1 MVSAVIRGRHRRC
14 LHVHHGRQV
23 GLVVSERTLLPVVV
37 PAAQIAMLIPRSRLG
52 LAELLEAI
60 GVAASAIDDELR
72 EMTEHRVGKTSN
84 RRVLGSMNDFAWLLE
99 AAPEHETLLNA
110 ARMMADAPC
119 SPIGMESP
127 RTVTLALFASAGAGG
142 LAG

>member
-1 MVSAVIRGRHRRC
+1 MR
-14 LHVHHGRQV
+14 
-23 GLVVSERTLLPVVV
+23 VV
-37 PAAQIAMLIPRSRLG
+37 
-52 LAELLEAI
+52 LEAI

-72 EMTEHRVGKTSN
+72 EMTGHGVGKTSN
-84 RRVLGSMNDFAWLLE
+84 RRVLGSMNDFAWLRE
-99 AAPEHETLLNA
+99 AAPESETLLKA

-127 RTVTLALFASAGAGG
+127 RAATLALFASGDSCG